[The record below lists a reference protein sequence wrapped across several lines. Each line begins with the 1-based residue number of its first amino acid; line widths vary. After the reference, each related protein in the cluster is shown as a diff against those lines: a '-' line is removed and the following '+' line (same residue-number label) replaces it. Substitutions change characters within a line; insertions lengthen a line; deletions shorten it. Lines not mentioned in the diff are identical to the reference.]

1 MQCQLTSCSA
11 RRPDR
16 NGLASWEGFLSRPG
30 RETPGL
36 DKAAR
41 QVTDLLDNELATSG
55 S

>member
-1 MQCQLTSCSA
+1 MSA
-11 RRPDR
+11 DFLFSPQARSQRA
-16 NGLASWEGFLSRPG
+16 GVLGGFSVAAG
-30 RETPGL
+30 AGDPGL